1 MPLATALGSFRTSA
15 AQCASLVA
23 NAHKTDATGMPL
35 LPPLDQRQITVAAFL
50 NLFVA
55 WETYLEEAFAAILLG
70 NPTLS
75 GSLPV
80 KYASATSADHAR
92 KIVVGAQRYFDY
104 GNHEHFRKLV
114 GALLDSGYPFEPHI
128 GSIVSDLQ
136 DLRTMRNSA
145 AHVTTSTQGALEAL
159 ATRLFGAPQ
168 PGIDLYSLLL
178 RTHPKSGSGNTV
190 FGHASDTLVAAA
202 QLIATG

>member
-1 MPLATALGSFRTSA
+1 MRLGTALSSFQTSA

-23 NAHKTDATGMPL
+23 NAHKVDATGAPF
-35 LPPLDQRQITVAAFL
+35 LPPLDQGQVTVAAFL

-55 WETYLEEAFAAILLG
+55 WETFLEEAFAAVLLG
-70 NPTLS
+70 EPTLS

-80 KYASATSADHAR
+80 KYASATSEEHAHR
-92 KIVVGAQRYFDY
+92 IVIGAQRYFDY
-104 GNHEHFRKLV
+104 GNHEHFRKLAA
-114 GALLDSGYPFEPHI
+114 ALLDNGHPFEPHI

-136 DLRTMRNSA
+136 DLRTLRNSV
-145 AHVTTSTQGALEAL
+145 AHVSTSTQGALEAL

-178 RTHPKSGSGNTV
+178 RTHPKSGTGNTV
-190 FGHASDTLVAAA
+190 FGHASDTLLAAA
-202 QLIATG
+202 QLIASG